1 MAKSMYKVAQLASEP
16 PWNVPAEIRGA
27 ERIVPNG
34 RNYFTDK
41 DRKLEPVFVG
51 NNYSIGKDRE
61 DEVRKIIKDFF
72 HVDFFMMLSR
82 AAMEGRQLSV
92 PQVLEMQSEK
102 ASVLGTIVGRFASD
116 GLDCINDRTIELASE
131 NGRMPEMPPILV
143 EMFGGDEIRY
153 DYIAPL
159 AQTQKQL
166 FRTKG
171 IMAGLDI
178 IGKLEAMKPGT
189 MDIVD
194 IDYATKELLDS
205 YGWPSA
211 GFIPEDELKKT
222 REARAQKI
230 AQEEQVKT
238 AMLMSQAVPNL
249 SKAVEQDSPMNALA
263 EGAAE

>member
-1 MAKSMYKVAQLASEP
+1 
-16 PWNVPAEIRGA
+16 
-27 ERIVPNG
+27 
-34 RNYFTDK
+34 
-41 DRKLEPVFVG
+41 
-51 NNYSIGKDRE
+51 
-61 DEVRKIIKDFF
+61 
-72 HVDFFMMLSR
+72 
-82 AAMEGRQLSV
+82 MEGRQLSV